1 MPRADRRLHPLI
13 AWIVGALAL
22 LTGDAL
28 LSGVRIDGPLYAF
41 IAAAFVGLVNIFVRP
56 ILFIIT
62 LPVTLVTFGLFAL
75 VLNGAML
82 GLAAWLAPGFSIT
95 NLMSAIA
102 LWIILALA
110 QLFAFMVFAERR

>member
-1 MPRADRRLHPLI
+1 MPRNDRRLHPVVS
-13 AWIVGALAL
+13 WIVGALAL

-28 LSGVRIDGPLYAF
+28 LSGVHIAGPIYAF

-56 ILFIIT
+56 ILFVVT
-62 LPVTLVTFGLFAL
+62 LPITLVTFGLFAL

-82 GLAAWLAPGFSIT
+82 GLAAWLAPGFEIT
-95 NLMSAIA
+95 SLMSAIA

-110 QLFAFMVFAERR
+110 QLFAFAVFADQR